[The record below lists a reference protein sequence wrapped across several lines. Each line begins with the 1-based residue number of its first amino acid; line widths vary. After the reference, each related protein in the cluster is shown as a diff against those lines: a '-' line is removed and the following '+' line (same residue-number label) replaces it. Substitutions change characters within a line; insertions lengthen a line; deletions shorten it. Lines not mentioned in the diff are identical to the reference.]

1 MTDLT
6 ATVTVGGDEEAL
18 KKRLPTKVEKV
29 MLMNAIIDGDIGA
42 VEKISN
48 DGVDM
53 DSIIDEEYQ
62 QRLLHVASYSG
73 QNKIVKMLLSLNVN
87 IDSMDYR
94 LATPL
99 HHAADDGFSDV
110 VMSLLEAKATVN
122 CQDQDNNTPLYLSCQ
137 SARMTIVE
145 MLLVYGANI
154 ECRTKNGWTPLHISC
169 HKGHTMIVKMLLQ
182 NNAKTDFRTND
193 YYTPLYLAT
202 AKGYNEVV
210 KILLQS
216 NADVN
221 CVCKKN
227 YTPLYIAA
235 QRGHNEVAKTLLQ
248 ANADVNCMCRNQA
261 TPIYAAIVQGHLDV
275 VKTLLDYN
283 VNLDNVNLY
292 NETPLKLAVE
302 IERSDIVK
310 CLVEDGN
317 IDITRLDQY
326 FQERVTNLLQLEAVL
341 EKSKTEVHKTLL
353 RIQSEP
359 ATHSPVT
366 IPKSVLCRSISS
378 YTSNMTLKEVNEG
391 YIDGSLPIV
400 DPRAVLLGCEGSGK
414 TSLIDTFVGNSF
426 QNTPATEG
434 ADQMEISVTT
444 MANWELM
451 NEKQKLQDLKKQAL
465 LEAEFFLSIRKCC
478 QSLDMPQS
486 ILSSSTLTTSAQP
499 SLHSTTAATSTLSA
513 STASATISSSSAD
526 KEAVAGIPKSSPQA
540 RFSHCNAPNHFKG
553 NFVYITKEEFQEL
566 KTMTEKY
573 DPKKKYIHL
582 WDFAGQQI
590 FQHLHGLFVSEE
602 VVCLI
607 VFNAG
612 KSLYEVPGRRYPND
626 ITPAKSAI
634 KVICYWMELV
644 SSRIS
649 RRSTD
654 GDDLSELLPTF
665 ILVGTHIDELDAD
678 IEKAEKLAFEYIVP
692 ALIKELATKP
702 FARHIAGS
710 KNNTLFAKGSSSI
723 FFLSNKDEMRN
734 QVVINRLKRT
744 VMKAAS
750 ITRKVRPI
758 RYVKM
763 ERKLMLLAYQEN
775 VYVIDKFMAREV
787 AESCGITCTDKQL
800 VGMLHHFHQ
809 KGALLHFHKVP
820 SLSDIIILSPQWL
833 AKLLTYVLTT
843 LKCQPVGPP
852 LAGFVEKLEKT
863 GLLEQEL
870 LEWSLQQFSKDEESR
885 GHNMLDIPGM
895 SIAELLI
902 NFKLMVNISNTSL
915 VGRKPR
921 GAGKQLFLVPHLL
934 PAERL
939 VHSNVFG
946 YYFYYYFPAKFIPEH
961 LVDQLIVKCAEW
973 NGSKQYD
980 LLKLTYQWVCL
991 ELGKHQI
998 YELEPYFD
1006 HHIICLKIIPEP
1018 NLPLEAKEKAF
1029 SDSNELVRSVHK
1041 FIDDLMLQHM
1051 TATFAKAP
1059 VICYIPCSQCMKM
1072 HLKVDKATENNTM
1085 YCPVKRVHA
1094 DITDYHQIL
1103 TGQNKLLNSNSSAT
1117 AVEIND
1123 DYDLPTI
1130 MEQAP
1135 TMKCLHQLVIHK
1147 VAAEWKTIADF
1158 LDFESSTINIIQDQ
1172 CRENPTKCCTELF
1185 REWLHTD
1192 LGLKPKTWSTL
1203 FDALKNVK
1211 QLTTVAEEIGQKL
1224 KNNQPADTAPTPDSK
1239 DSDILSH
1246 APKMKYLNKF
1256 VIDRVAPDWKKVAD
1270 SLEFDIQTIRLI
1282 EKKCANNP
1290 LDCCDELFRDW
1301 LSSDHGLKPK
1311 NWETLITALK
1321 DIQKLQATTADIEK
1335 DIKNIPV

>member
-1 MTDLT
+1 MC
-6 ATVTVGGDEEAL
+6 VSQKFQV
-18 KKRLPTKVEKV
+18 
-29 MLMNAIIDGDIGA
+29 
-42 VEKISN
+42 
-48 DGVDM
+48 
-53 DSIIDEEYQ
+53 Q
-62 QRLLHVASYSG
+62 VA
-73 QNKIVKMLLSLNVN
+73 
-87 IDSMDYR
+87 
-94 LATPL
+94 
-99 HHAADDGFSDV
+99 
-110 VMSLLEAKATVN
+110 
-122 CQDQDNNTPLYLSCQ
+122 
-137 SARMTIVE
+137 
-145 MLLVYGANI
+145 
-154 ECRTKNGWTPLHISC
+154 
-169 HKGHTMIVKMLLQ
+169 
-182 NNAKTDFRTND
+182 
-193 YYTPLYLAT
+193 
-202 AKGYNEVV
+202 
-210 KILLQS
+210 
-216 NADVN
+216 
-221 CVCKKN
+221 
-227 YTPLYIAA
+227 
-235 QRGHNEVAKTLLQ
+235 
-248 ANADVNCMCRNQA
+248 
-261 TPIYAAIVQGHLDV
+261 
-275 VKTLLDYN
+275 
-283 VNLDNVNLY
+283 
-292 NETPLKLAVE
+292 
-302 IERSDIVK
+302 
-310 CLVEDGN
+310 
-317 IDITRLDQY
+317 
-326 FQERVTNLLQLEAVL
+326 NLLQLEAAL
-341 EKSKTEVHKTLL
+341 ERSKTEVHKMLPQ
-353 RIQSEP
+353 IQSTP
-359 ATHSPVT
+359 AIHISVT
-366 IPKSVLCRSISS
+366 TPKSGLCGSFSS
-378 YTSNMTLKEVNEG
+378 YTMNMTLQEVNEG

-426 QNTPATEG
+426 RNTPATEG
-434 ADQMEISVTT
+434 ADQMEISVAT

-626 ITPAKSAI
+626 VTPAKSAI

-775 VYVIDKFMAREV
+775 VYVIDKSMAREV

-863 GLLEQEL
+863 GLFEQEL

-885 GHNMLDIPGM
+885 GHKMLDIPGM

-934 PAERL
+934 PVERL

-980 LLKLTYQWVCL
+980 LLK
-991 ELGKHQI
+991 
-998 YELEPYFD
+998 
-1006 HHIICLKIIPEP
+1006 
-1018 NLPLEAKEKAF
+1018 
-1029 SDSNELVRSVHK
+1029 
-1041 FIDDLMLQHM
+1041 
-1051 TATFAKAP
+1051 
-1059 VICYIPCSQCMKM
+1059 
-1072 HLKVDKATENNTM
+1072 
-1085 YCPVKRVHA
+1085 
-1094 DITDYHQIL
+1094 
-1103 TGQNKLLNSNSSAT
+1103 
-1117 AVEIND
+1117 
-1123 DYDLPTI
+1123 
-1130 MEQAP
+1130 
-1135 TMKCLHQLVIHK
+1135 
-1147 VAAEWKTIADF
+1147 
-1158 LDFESSTINIIQDQ
+1158 
-1172 CRENPTKCCTELF
+1172 
-1185 REWLHTD
+1185 
-1192 LGLKPKTWSTL
+1192 
-1203 FDALKNVK
+1203 
-1211 QLTTVAEEIGQKL
+1211 
-1224 KNNQPADTAPTPDSK
+1224 
-1239 DSDILSH
+1239 
-1246 APKMKYLNKF
+1246 
-1256 VIDRVAPDWKKVAD
+1256 
-1270 SLEFDIQTIRLI
+1270 
-1282 EKKCANNP
+1282 
-1290 LDCCDELFRDW
+1290 
-1301 LSSDHGLKPK
+1301 
-1311 NWETLITALK
+1311 
-1321 DIQKLQATTADIEK
+1321 
-1335 DIKNIPV
+1335 